1 MPEHGLRKNGA
12 AQEPPRHV
20 SKAPK
25 PRGRA
30 KRHYRGSAGGL
41 PHYLTVS
48 LGNEWDKHLVKNAAA
63 VDVLNSNR
71 QLWHS
76 AFGPD
81 PESLGNPTE
90 GLLEQCSRSVVI
102 LNAMLEKHGPR
113 GGLDSHVQDITSAV
127 KMLKVVSWDAIRKD
141 RFSLTPQASSVHVV
155 RAR

>member
-1 MPEHGLRKNGA
+1 M
-12 AQEPPRHV
+12 
-20 SKAPK
+20 
-25 PRGRA
+25 
-30 KRHYRGSAGGL
+30 
-41 PHYLTVS
+41 
-48 LGNEWDKHLVKNAAA
+48 
-63 VDVLNSNR
+63 LNSNR

-81 PESLGNPTE
+81 PEALGNPTE

-155 RAR
+155 PVR

>member
-1 MPEHGLRKNGA
+1 MAQKRCCGITRAGKPCSTTRLFGA
-12 AQEPPRHV
+12 WF
-20 SKAPK
+20 
-25 PRGRA
+25 RGR
-30 KRHYRGSAGGL
+30 GL
-41 PHYLTVS
+41 PHHLTAS
-48 LGNEWDKHLVKNAAA
+48 LGNKWDKRLDKNAAA

-90 GLLEQCSRSVVI
+90 GLLEQCSRSVVF

-141 RFSLTPQASSVHVV
+141 RFSLTPQASSVQLVFV
-155 RAR
+155 W

>member
-1 MPEHGLRKNGA
+1 M
-12 AQEPPRHV
+12 
-20 SKAPK
+20 
-25 PRGRA
+25 
-30 KRHYRGSAGGL
+30 
-41 PHYLTVS
+41 
-48 LGNEWDKHLVKNAAA
+48 
-63 VDVLNSNR
+63 DVLNSNR

-81 PESLGNPTE
+81 LESLGNPTE

-141 RFSLTPQASSVHVV
+141 RFSLTPQTSSVQLVFV
-155 RAR
+155 W